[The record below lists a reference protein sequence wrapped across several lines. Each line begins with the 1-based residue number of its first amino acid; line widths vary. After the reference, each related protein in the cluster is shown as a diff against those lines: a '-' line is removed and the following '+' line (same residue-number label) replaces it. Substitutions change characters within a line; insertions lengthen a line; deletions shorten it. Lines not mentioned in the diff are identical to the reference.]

1 MSDEPTSIDVS
12 HGALKLS
19 LVFII
24 EDSRLFLK
32 LARRFAHQW
41 NMPQIRRRRTPEFNP

>member
-19 LVFII
+19 LIFII

-32 LARRFAHQW
+32 LARRFVHQW
-41 NMPQIRRRRTPEFNP
+41 NIPQIRRRRTPEFNP